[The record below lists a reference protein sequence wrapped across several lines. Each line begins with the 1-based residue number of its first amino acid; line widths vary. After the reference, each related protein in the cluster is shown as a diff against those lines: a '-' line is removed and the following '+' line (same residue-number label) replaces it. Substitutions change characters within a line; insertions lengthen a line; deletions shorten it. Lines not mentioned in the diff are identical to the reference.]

1 MSRYSAAGTV
11 SGTNSASVQCFT
23 LQANSAAARARI
35 REIGINVAVSPSNAP
50 AFYVVRQTVAGT
62 AATTLAGQPHDP
74 STTVT
79 SSYNFICNSGN
90 GTFSATGFLRYGGL
104 ATTAGGMLIWTFY
117 DEPLQI
123 TPGSG
128 NGITIV
134 NANATGGTT
143 GTFGAYFCWDE

>member
-1 MSRYSAAGTV
+1 MKIGPAAKAIAGSAKPAVISMPAPCTV
-11 SGTNSASVQCFT
+11 PVMKRRRVT
-23 LQANSAAARARI
+23 
-35 REIGINVAVSPSNAP
+35 VSPSNAP

-79 SSYNFICNSGN
+79 SSYNLICNSGN